1 MTVPFV
7 LSIGVGFAK
16 AVGAAE
22 GMKLC
27 SLSTCICSCH
37 AAVTRMC
44 TVAATYQQS
53 TMRIGCIAGRLP
65 VCPLHLM
72 LQQRPHSA
80 LPPASITTGFGMLT
94 VMSVAPI
101 ISVLLASVMKAPAKA
116 AVSTLARV
124 SRIPLQK
131 VSRGLHNAY
140 SGGR

>member
-1 MTVPFV
+1 
-7 LSIGVGFAK
+7 
-16 AVGAAE
+16 
-22 GMKLC
+22 
-27 SLSTCICSCH
+27 
-37 AAVTRMC
+37 
-44 TVAATYQQS
+44 
-53 TMRIGCIAGRLP
+53 
-65 VCPLHLM
+65 M